1 MSLNS
6 TYFDFNWSYVC
17 PFNVLPSNP
26 YLFSKSSRNSF
37 AFLVFSACFAFGS
50 RWYFVGGGIG
60 FGRFFMTVVVVLS
73 PSFSSSSLSSSSS
86 SSSSSSCSSS
96 SLSLPASTNKRGS
109 NTFPFQLS
117 TISSISRFGLNATSP
132 VPSQSFSSVTG
143 PLHLGQFRFLSS

>member
-26 YLFSKSSRNSF
+26 YLFSKSSRNS
-37 AFLVFSACFAFGS
+37 AVFLVFSACFAFGS

-60 FGRFFMTVVVVLS
+60 FGSFITVVVVVV
-73 PSFSSSSLSSSSS
+73 LSSSSS
-86 SSSSSSCSSS
+86 SLTSSSSCSSCSSSS
-96 SLSLPASTNKRGS
+96 SLPSAANKRGS

-117 TISSISRFGLNATSP
+117 TISSISRFGLKATSP